1 MKVTTAAAAAI
12 MIMILAATKAAV
24 GADIGGSPY
33 PYAVPAYPGYSW
45 VGPYLGVT
53 LGYQWSF
60 VTNNGARPAGLE
72 GGLQGGYNWQTG
84 QFVYG
89 VESDLQLSGAND
101 TFANYKFSNPWFG
114 TIRGR
119 GGVAFNNILLYGTV
133 GLAFGEGQVQ
143 VIGLGTESS
152 AHVGWTAGL
161 GMEVGLT
168 PNWSARAEYL
178 YVDLSDQHYFL
189 TGTSNGFQSNVFRL
203 GVNYRF

>member
-1 MKVTTAAAAAI
+1 MKAKTAAAAAI
-12 MIMILAATKAAV
+12 MVMVASNAAMA
-24 GADIGGSPY
+24 ADIGGSPY
-33 PYAVPAYPGYSW
+33 PYTAPVYPGYSW

-60 VTNNGARPAGLE
+60 VTNSNARPAGPE
-72 GGLQGGYNWQTG
+72 GGFQGGYNWQTG

-89 VESDLQLSGAND
+89 VEGDMQLSGAND